1 DQTVKDAAKPQCQ
14 VTEGCERCLQK
25 RHSLWNLIMKSEVPD
40 TQRERRQ
47 GHFGLLNV
55 NVSLARSSRYV
66 VLLCTSKLW
75 LTKDLSVPAPAQ
87 PPIHSSSAPASAEF
101 LRSSVSRGV
110 RPDPVSAFASSAAQ
124 QPSAALGSYAGSVL
138 SKFK

>member
-1 DQTVKDAAKPQCQ
+1 
-14 VTEGCERCLQK
+14 
-25 RHSLWNLIMKSEVPD
+25 
-40 TQRERRQ
+40 
-47 GHFGLLNV
+47 
-55 NVSLARSSRYV
+55 
-66 VLLCTSKLW
+66 LLCTSKLW

-87 PPIHSSSAPASAEF
+87 PPIRSSSAPASAEF